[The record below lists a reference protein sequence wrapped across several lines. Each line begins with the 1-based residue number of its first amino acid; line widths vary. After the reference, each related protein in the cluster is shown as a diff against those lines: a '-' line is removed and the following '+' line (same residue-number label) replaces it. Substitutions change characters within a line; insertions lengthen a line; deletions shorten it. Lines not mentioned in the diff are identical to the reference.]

1 MKKYIT
7 YLVLKIQYH
16 TILKI
21 LHYIH
26 HYQHYVRSYISD
38 RV

>member
-21 LHYIH
+21 LHYH